1 MRSASCSLQFAAYY
15 IKREYYFDV
24 HPPLSKMLLGLAG
37 WLAGFDG
44 GFEFTNI
51 ADPYLDVEAG
61 VNVPY
66 RAMRSMPA
74 VFGSLTVGVVY
85 WIMRESGYPIVVAAF
100 SAGLILFGA
109 SRPSNEATR
118 AARAQADHLA
128 IILR

>member
-1 MRSASCSLQFAAYY
+1 VRSASCSLQFAAYY

-61 VNVPY
+61 IDRIARY
-66 RAMRSMPA
+66 GTLTPA
-74 VFGSLTVGVVY
+74 ST
-85 WIMRESGYPIVVAAF
+85 
-100 SAGLILFGA
+100 
-109 SRPSNEATR
+109 SR
-118 AARAQADHLA
+118 
-128 IILR
+128 